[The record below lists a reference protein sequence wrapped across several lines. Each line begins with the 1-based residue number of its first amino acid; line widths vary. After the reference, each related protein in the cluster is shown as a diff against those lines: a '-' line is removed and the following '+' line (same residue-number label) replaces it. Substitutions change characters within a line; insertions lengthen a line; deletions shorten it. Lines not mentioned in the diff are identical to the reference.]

1 VPRNAHRGGEHETL
15 DNNNERA
22 RYQKRPARHR
32 RPLRQ
37 TDETAHEQTGVR
49 QGSWQTDLGLQVVFS
64 SSDVT
69 SFPLFE
75 QQQQLQQLRLP
86 RSLRRTQVES
96 LSNPYTSP
104 FVSSTCKYN
113 NTLFS
118 RSASRIRVL
127 AGTLVVLGVLFVLG
141 QDHAHA
147 DVNDVPPLSE
157 QVVVAPSPSQV
168 ISDAQSAIDT
178 ATATVSTVTQNSL
191 SLTDTSTVTPLI
203 NSANAAIDS
212 ATAVVSAVQPAV
224 EQHAQA
230 QANVYSANA
239 VLDDKTQVKLLAQS
253 AVDTATVTLAV
264 KTQLVDSQTIVVAND
279 QALVDSTTAVVS
291 ANTTPGLNLTVYSS
305 PGTGGSP
312 TQGTGTVVYT
322 GIDANGVNE
331 QWNSSGPTVNGA
343 TTTTTITE
351 TFAGNR
357 LNTTIGI
364 TVNGTPVTTTNNNGV
379 YIGSIGFPGPGQ
391 DPSLSFYSSTA
402 DAVVTLPS
410 NTTTASFHVFAKN
423 GDSVGTV
430 TYSDGTT
437 STFTIQHNVS
447 SEYQSYVHQE
457 VITAPAGKTIST
469 IKIPANSDYYAV
481 DNVAATTQVTSTTTV
496 SDDFQVRWQ
505 GVWTPQYTGT
515 QYIFAPADDGVRLYL
530 DGELVIDDWF
540 DKGGGGS
547 TADVGTVA
555 GVSKTFDMWY
565 YENGGGAA
573 VSLQRFTGSGW
584 EVLPS
589 SEFSTT
595 TASPQQVTAMN
606 NAQATLA
613 ASTALLTTY
622 TSEKNTAQSA
632 LTSAQQTLATA
643 TTNFNNAQTAANSAN
658 ATLIAKD
665 AALVSAVSAVAPA
678 ISAMNTAVSQAQTAF
693 NNQLRYE
700 AAISNTPSN
709 LTAVLE
715 NGQLVLRWEAPAV
728 QPIAVE
734 RYAIMWTSFDAGW
747 GIATGNVGDINAL
760 TTEIAI
766 PIEVVNQAGPGEYV
780 FSIRSDNDSLAVY
793 SNLSNT
799 VTVDTTP
806 PPPPAPAPAPA
817 PEPVVIAPEPEPEP
831 EPEVV
836 EPTPE
841 PEVITPEPEPEPEPE
856 PTPEPEPEPTPTQEV
871 DNALDDGKI
880 TASEL
885 NDITD
890 SMAADGEVSAKE
902 TEQLVE
908 ALSADG
914 KLTTSEVESVLDAL
928 AGDGEVSKE
937 DVAAIVALVSGDGKL
952 SEGEKDIVADA
963 LVEQFSGEKGVD
975 VNAVKDA
982 GIDLADLPKETPIE
996 LNNGVVITAEV
1007 GNAFEALADPSELV
1021 GAVFT
1026 DPDLVL
1032 TALTNLGADMSEEV
1046 RETSEEVVVASVI
1059 AGGVVVQAAAAAAAT
1074 ATSTSGTNSG
1084 GGPVQREDGTKRRAV
1099 KRKPTKKTVK
1109 KQGKIRPTRRPK

>member
-1 VPRNAHRGGEHETL
+1 
-15 DNNNERA
+15 
-22 RYQKRPARHR
+22 
-32 RPLRQ
+32 
-37 TDETAHEQTGVR
+37 
-49 QGSWQTDLGLQVVFS
+49 
-64 SSDVT
+64 
-69 SFPLFE
+69 
-75 QQQQLQQLRLP
+75 
-86 RSLRRTQVES
+86 
-96 LSNPYTSP
+96 
-104 FVSSTCKYN
+104 
-113 NTLFS
+113 
-118 RSASRIRVL
+118 
-127 AGTLVVLGVLFVLG
+127 
-141 QDHAHA
+141 
-147 DVNDVPPLSE
+147 
-157 QVVVAPSPSQV
+157 
-168 ISDAQSAIDT
+168 
-178 ATATVSTVTQNSL
+178 
-191 SLTDTSTVTPLI
+191 
-203 NSANAAIDS
+203 
-212 ATAVVSAVQPAV
+212 
-224 EQHAQA
+224 
-230 QANVYSANA
+230 
-239 VLDDKTQVKLLAQS
+239 
-253 AVDTATVTLAV
+253 
-264 KTQLVDSQTIVVAND
+264 
-279 QALVDSTTAVVS
+279 
-291 ANTTPGLNLTVYSS
+291 
-305 PGTGGSP
+305 
-312 TQGTGTVVYT
+312 
-322 GIDANGVNE
+322 
-331 QWNSSGPTVNGA
+331 
-343 TTTTTITE
+343 
-351 TFAGNR
+351 
-357 LNTTIGI
+357 
-364 TVNGTPVTTTNNNGV
+364 
-379 YIGSIGFPGPGQ
+379 
-391 DPSLSFYSSTA
+391 
-402 DAVVTLPS
+402 
-410 NTTTASFHVFAKN
+410 VFAKN

-437 STFTIQHNVS
+437 STFTIQDNVNAT
-447 SEYQSYVHQE
+447 YQNYVHQE
-457 VITAPAGKTIST
+457 VVTAPAGKTIST
-469 IKIPANSDYYAV
+469 ITIPANWDYYGV
-481 DNVAATTQVTSTTTV
+481 DNVSATRQTTATTTV
-496 SDDFQVRWQ
+496 ADDFQVRWQ

-530 DGELVIDDWF
+530 DGDLVIDDWF

-547 TADVGTVA
+547 TADVETVA

-573 VSLQRFTGSGW
+573 VSLQRYAESGW
-584 EVLPS
+584 EVIPS

-678 ISAMNTAVSQAQTAF
+678 ISAMNTAVSQVQTAF
-693 NNQLRYE
+693 SNQLRYE

-715 NGQLVLRWEAPAV
+715 DGQIVLRWQAPAV

-734 RYAIMWTSFDAGW
+734 RYAIMWTNFDAGW

-760 TTEIAI
+760 TTEITI

-817 PEPVVIAPEPEPEP
+817 PEPVVITPEPEPELEPEPEP

-836 EPTPE
+836 DPTPE
-841 PEVITPEPEPEPEPE
+841 PEPEPELEPEPE
-856 PTPEPEPEPTPTQEV
+856 PTPEPEPEPTPTETV
-871 DNALDDGKI
+871 DDALDDGKI
-880 TASEL
+880 TADEL
-885 NDITD
+885 NDIAD
-890 SMAADGEVSAKE
+890 SMAEDGEVSVQE
-902 TEQLVE
+902 TEQLID

-914 KLTTSEVESVLDAL
+914 KITTGEVASVLDAL
-928 AGDGEVSKE
+928 AGDGEVSSE

-952 SEGEKDIVADA
+952 SDAEKDIVADA

-975 VNAVKDA
+975 VNAVADA

-1026 DPDLVL
+1026 DPALVL